1 MILDASRLFVVSTEP
16 RKRGRQAE
24 AARND
29 VRILEAAR
37 EVFIAN
43 PAAPI
48 SEVASRAGVGIAA
61 LYHRYPSKNALLA
74 QLCLDGQDI
83 YIELVEKALASTD
96 DPWTAYVQWLRDIVA
111 ADTHALTVHLAGHFT
126 PDERH
131 AARTE
136 RMIAGTVAL
145 FQRVQETGAL
155 RPGLTFLDVAFLLE
169 LLAKTRLGDTARTAG
184 LRQRQLAIVIDGLS
198 AHGTAELPGTPPS
211 WQEQVSR
218 WTPANDRSLPRTKM
232 E

>member
-1 MILDASRLFVVSTEP
+1 VSTEP

-24 AARND
+24 AERNN

-43 PAAPI
+43 PTAPI

-74 QLCLDGQDI
+74 QLCLDGQDV
-83 YIELVEKALASTD
+83 YIELVEKALASPD

-111 ADTHALTVHLAGHFT
+111 ADTHALTVHLAGHFI

-131 AARTE
+131 VVRTE
-136 RMIAGTVAL
+136 QMIMGTVAL
-145 FQRVQETGAL
+145 FERVQQTGVL
-155 RPGLTFLDVAFLLE
+155 RRGLTFLDVAFLLE
-169 LLAKTRLGDTARTAG
+169 LLAKTKLGDAARTAE
-184 LRQRQLAIVIDGLS
+184 LRQRQLAIIIDGLS
-198 AHGTAELPGTPPS
+198 VRQAAELPGTPPS
-211 WQEQVSR
+211 WQEQASR
-218 WTPANDRSLPRTKM
+218 WTPASDWPSKGHKV

>member
-1 MILDASRLFVVSTEP
+1 VSTEP

-24 AARND
+24 AERNN

-43 PAAPI
+43 PTAPI

-74 QLCLDGQDI
+74 QLCLDGQDV
-83 YIELVEKALASTD
+83 YIELVEKALASPD

-111 ADTHALTVHLAGHFT
+111 ADTHALTVHLAGHFI

-131 AARTE
+131 VVRTE
-136 RMIAGTVAL
+136 QMIMGTVAL
-145 FQRVQETGAL
+145 FERVQQTGVL
-155 RPGLTFLDVAFLLE
+155 RRGLTFLDVAFLLE
-169 LLAKTRLGDTARTAG
+169 LLAKTKLGDAARTAE
-184 LRQRQLAIVIDGLS
+184 LRQRQLAIIIDGLS
-198 AHGTAELPGTPPS
+198 IRQAAELPGTPPS
-211 WQEQVSR
+211 WQEQASR
-218 WTPANDRSLPRTKM
+218 WTPASDGPSKGRKV

>member
-1 MILDASRLFVVSTEP
+1 MSTEP
-16 RKRGRQAE
+16 RRRGRQAE
-24 AARND
+24 AERNN
-29 VRILEAAR
+29 VRILNAAR

-48 SEVASRAGVGIAA
+48 SEVAIRAGVGIAA

-96 DPWTAYVQWLRDIVA
+96 DPWRTYVQWLRDIVA

-126 PDERH
+126 PDARH

-136 RMIAGTVAL
+136 RMIKGTVEL
-145 FQRVQETGAL
+145 FERVKQAGVL

-169 LLAKTRLGDTARTAG
+169 LLAKTKLGDADRTAE
-184 LRQRQLAIVIDGLS
+184 LKQRQLAIIIDGLRAPGS
-198 AHGTAELPGTPPS
+198 AHLPSAPPT
-211 WQEQVSR
+211 WQEQESR
-218 WTPANDRSLPRTKM
+218 WTPA
-232 E
+232 